1 MARISWGRRSRPS
14 DALLLETP
22 SRVDPRQLALVDAR
36 MTAET
41 GTQIQ
46 KLEKLLNAGVIM
58 AGPTYN
64 PVDL

>member
-1 MARISWGRRSRPS
+1 
-14 DALLLETP
+14 
-22 SRVDPRQLALVDAR
+22 

-46 KLEKLLNAGVIM
+46 KLEKLFNAGVIM